1 MHGASD
7 RSSSTLLAPGQSQG
21 LLGAS
26 SPLPPTPD
34 AAMPPVAPNDTLNQ
48 TQRLILDGASR
59 HPEHRLTRPEGVKA
73 PTYRSALQALRR
85 HGLIEDEA
93 AADGASRPS
102 GSVLSLAGLA
112 FLGLNISEEAEV
124 APAEPTAAQAPRS
137 GTKQALV
144 VTMLT
149 GPDGASIDEIM
160 TATGWLPHTT
170 RAALTGLRKRGF
182 AIVTH
187 RVAGTVTLY
196 RLADEAGPAT
206 DDATTTIAEVA

>member
-1 MHGASD
+1 MPRTARTD
-7 RSSSTLLAPGQSQG
+7 TPSQI
-21 LLGAS
+21 
-26 SPLPPTPD
+26 
-34 AAMPPVAPNDTLNQ
+34 
-48 TQRLILDGASR
+48 QRLILDGAGR
-59 HPEHRLTRPEGVKA
+59 HPERRLTRPEGVKA

-85 HGLIEDEA
+85 RGLVEVEA
-93 AADGASRPS
+93 LADGSSRPS
-102 GSVLSLAGLA
+102 GSVLSTAGLA
-112 FLGLNISEEAEV
+112 FLGLNIPEEAEV
-124 APAEPTAAQAPRS
+124 VPAEPTAARAPRS

-144 VTMLT
+144 VTMLA
-149 GPDGASIDEIM
+149 GPDGASIDELM
-160 TATGWLPHTT
+160 TATSWLPHTT